1 MMYRRLRL
9 PRWIQ
14 ITQAVFMVY
23 VRILFVICTH
33 HFAKGREK
41 LIKQTGSAI
50 YLNYNVTAQHN
61 KASFVSRYIAHIG
74 SSHYRNP
81 ALCRVPGSL
90 PCAFYRAHGK
100 EHLYHV
106 HTR

>member
-23 VRILFVICTH
+23 VRILFVICTRY
-33 HFAKGREK
+33 FAKGRDK

-50 YLNYNVTAQHN
+50 YSNYNVTAQHN
-61 KASFVSRYIAHIG
+61 KASFVSRYIAQIG
-74 SSHYRNP
+74 SSTQADGSPITYFP
-81 ALCRVPGSL
+81 PKMKEPLKTLQERVFIL
-90 PCAFYRAHGK
+90 FR
-100 EHLYHV
+100 
-106 HTR
+106 